1 MYDGEQVSAAEAN
14 LLSDRLRIDY
24 RDFPNILAL
33 LERCDDWTCYIAY
46 IGGRSK
52 RSEYLRQI
60 ERATNANVINLVDPA
75 MIKAGAEAFT
85 EHVSNLIH
93 RTRSE
98 YSPIWDMYNDLSFYR
113 GIHCKALIR
122 ALYKFTDKQLRGIY
136 RIIRG
141 EFDRLWSLSS
151 RATVPL
157 SMRKFRVDNNVMN
170 NFARE
175 ILRGHN
181 AGVLCVNRINACRS
195 MPHMVFVIRR
205 ALRRRAAAPS
215 PPPVP
220 ASAFKPRRVVKVVSE
235 APLDPMTETA
245 IVTSAKGLGAKYA
258 TILFRTIPLEQRRAA
273 LSHYLDTTELRGTS
287 SNFQTALCE
296 DEYRMSVEHYCS
308 RVQTLYRKAHFDGFH
323 KRLELFAETYEA
335 DSFD

>member
-1 MYDGEQVSAAEAN
+1 MNRHYAD
-14 LLSDRLRIDY
+14 LRKVY
-24 RDFPNILAL
+24 EMNPSVLAL
-33 LERCDDWTCYIAY
+33 LERHDVWTRYIAY

-52 RSEYLRQI
+52 SSDYLRQI
-60 ERATNANVINLVDPA
+60 ERATNANVINFVDPA
-75 MIKAGAEAFT
+75 VILGGIESFT

-98 YSPIWDMYNDLSFYR
+98 YSPIWDMYNDLSFYH
-113 GIHCKALIR
+113 GPNCQKLIQTF
-122 ALYKFTDKQLRGIY
+122 YKFTDKQLRGIY
-136 RIIRG
+136 RVIRN
-141 EFDRLWSLSS
+141 EFDRLWS
-151 RATVPL
+151 
-157 SMRKFRVDNNVMN
+157 SMRKYRVDANVMD

-175 ILRGHN
+175 ILRGHD
-181 AGVLCVNRINACRS
+181 AGLLCVNRINACRS
-195 MPHMVFVIRR
+195 MSHMVFVIRR
-205 ALRRRAAAPS
+205 ALRRRAATPLR
-215 PPPVP
+215 PPTIPAP
-220 ASAFKPRRVVKVVSE
+220 ASKPRRVVKVVSE
-235 APLDPMTETA
+235 VPLDPMTETA

-287 SNFQTALCE
+287 SNFQSRQCE

-323 KRLELFAETYEA
+323 KRLEVFAEGFEA